1 MTKTIGI
8 ISGKGGVGKT
18 SSSINLGAALNFF
31 GKDVVVLDANFT
43 TPNVGLH
50 LGAPV
55 VPISI
60 HHVLQGKNK
69 IREAVYL
76 HPSGLKIIPGGISIQ
91 DLKNVNPDKLA
102 YCLNELNNEFII
114 LDAAAGLGREALST
128 IKAADEILI
137 VTNPELPAVT
147 DALKTIKVV
156 QEFNKKVIGVI
167 LARTQN
173 NEIDLSIK
181 NIESLL
187 DKPVISIIP
196 EDKSIRKSLLLRD
209 PVVYTHPKSES
220 AIAYKK
226 LAAYLLGK
234 NYEEVSE
241 SEEKKSMFY
250 GVLKMLGLR

>member
-1 MTKTIGI
+1 MTRTIGI
-8 ISGKGGVGKT
+8 ISGKGGVSKT
-18 SSSINLGAALNFF
+18 TSSINLGAALNFF
-31 GKDVVVLDANFT
+31 GKDVVVIDANFT

-55 VPISI
+55 VPINI

-69 IREAVYL
+69 INEAIYL

-91 DLKNVNPDKLA
+91 DLKNANPDKLI
-102 YCLNELNNEFII
+102 YSLNELNNDFII

-128 IKAADEILI
+128 IKAADELLI
-137 VTNPELPAVT
+137 VTNPELPALT
-147 DALKTIKVV
+147 DALKTIKII
-156 QEFNKKVIGVI
+156 QEFNKNILGVI
-167 LARTQN
+167 LSRTQHD
-173 NEIDLSIK
+173 ELDLSIR

-187 DKPVISIIP
+187 DKPVIAVIP
-196 EDKSIRKSLLLRD
+196 EDKSIRKSLILKD

-226 LAAYLLGK
+226 LAAYLLGR

-241 SEEKKSMFY
+241 TEEKKSLFY
-250 GVLKMLGLR
+250 GVLKILGLR